1 MKVRPASPGAR
12 EGHRKRDDPHR
23 VAFLVATG
31 SLPTIPDIPGLSST
45 PYLTSDL
52 LTSLEDMELK
62 EQPESL
68 IILGGG
74 YLALELGADVP
85 RFGTD
90 ITILERGERVLS
102 TYEPEIAQ
110 SVMAVFR
117 DEGITLHTHASV
129 SRVQGDTKQVIVTT
143 SINGRQRELRAAK
156 LLIAIGRKLKLRIF
170 AWSFQAWKW
179 MSVSLSRS
187 TMNFHLCPTGLRSR
201 RPDRAVYG
209 QPRWP
214 RQ

>member
-1 MKVRPASPGAR
+1 MVSDT
-12 EGHRKRDDPHR
+12 KRIQ
-23 VAFLVATG
+23 A
-31 SLPTIPDIPGLSST
+31 
-45 PYLTSDL
+45 
-52 LTSLEDMELK
+52 
-62 EQPESL
+62 ESL

-102 TYEPEIAQ
+102 AYEPEIAQ

-143 SINGRQRELRAAK
+143 SINAGS
-156 LLIAIGRKLKLRIF
+156 G
-170 AWSFQAWKW
+170 SCGPP
-179 MSVSLSRS
+179 S
-187 TMNFHLCPTGLRSR
+187 C
-201 RPDRAVYG
+201 
-209 QPRWP
+209 
-214 RQ
+214 